1 MDSKSLEATAIDWI
15 EETLRNVPNDLEY
28 NTSSGVIT
36 ALKRR
41 GAIDVFWGYLDVD
54 QYTLE
59 IRGRTCD
66 MGVNISFEPMITGN
80 MKVNKWVVT
89 GINWIEMR

>member
-15 EETLRNVPNDLEY
+15 EEALRNVPNDLEY

-41 GAIDVFWGYLDVD
+41 GANDVFWMYLDVD
-54 QYTLE
+54 QYTLV
-59 IRGRTCD
+59 IRGRACD
-66 MGVNISFEPMITGN
+66 MSVNISFDPVVTDNI
-80 MKVNKWVVT
+80 KVNKWVVT
-89 GINWIEMR
+89 GINYLEER

>member
-1 MDSKSLEATAIDWI
+1 MDSKSLEATAIEWI
-15 EETLRNVPNDLEY
+15 EETLLNVPNDLEY
-28 NTSSGVIT
+28 NTSSGFIT

-41 GAIDVFWGYLDVD
+41 GANHVFWMYLDVD

-59 IRGRTCD
+59 IRGRSHV
-66 MGVNISFEPMITGN
+66 MGVNISFEPIVTGN

-89 GINWIEMR
+89 GINYLEEC